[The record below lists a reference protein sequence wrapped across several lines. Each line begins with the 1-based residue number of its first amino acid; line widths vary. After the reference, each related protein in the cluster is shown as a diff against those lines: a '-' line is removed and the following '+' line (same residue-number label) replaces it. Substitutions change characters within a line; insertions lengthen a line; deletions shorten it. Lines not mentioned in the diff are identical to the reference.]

1 MVRNQT
7 SAKTLGLHLHL
18 TLAVSGAGLPLGVL
32 CCGFDEPP
40 AREASHEQ
48 DPGQGGE
55 EPAGKKDT
63 VQGVGDSAN
72 ETQRWL
78 DGLHDVARAASQ
90 LPRKTRVISV
100 MDREADF
107 FELFDAQRRMGGIDV
122 LVRAQHDRRLGEG
135 VAKLFATLRNA
146 PADGHVEI
154 EIARVSERPKSSRK
168 QARPARSAR
177 VARAE
182 VHYRELILPSTVEGF
197 EPVTLWAVHVRESV
211 APEGEKPVEWF
222 LLTSVR
228 VDCLEAALE
237 TVGHYLRRWRV
248 EDFFRVL
255 KSGCRAEHLAFHTA
269 ERLQRAITIN
279 TVIAWRLMLMTL
291 LGREVPQCDAELLF
305 GDVELRFLNDYAA
318 DCGLGAPHTLA
329 AAVLLV
335 ALLGGYQNR
344 KHDPPPGHQL
354 MWRGYERMS
363 LATLGYRMAEK
374 HRRGAT
380 GIVQNE

>member
-1 MVRNQT
+1 MR
-7 SAKTLGLHLHL
+7 
-18 TLAVSGAGLPLGVL
+18 
-32 CCGFDEPP
+32 PP

-63 VQGVGDSAN
+63 VQGAGDSAN

-197 EPVTLWAVHVRESV
+197 EPVTLWAVHVREKRR
-211 APEGEKPVEWF
+211 ARGRETG
-222 LLTSVR
+222 R
-228 VDCLEAALE
+228 VVPAHQRARRLPRGRPRDRRALPAALARGGLLSSAE
-237 TVGHYLRRWRV
+237 VRMPGRTSRFPYRGTAPARDHHQYRHRV
-248 EDFFRVL
+248 ASDAHDPARARGAPVR
-255 KSGCRAEHLAFHTA
+255 CRAA
-269 ERLQRAITIN
+269 
-279 TVIAWRLMLMTL
+279 VWRC
-291 LGREVPQCDAELLF
+291 R
-305 GDVELRFLNDYAA
+305 
-318 DCGLGAPHTLA
+318 
-329 AAVLLV
+329 AAV
-335 ALLGGYQNR
+335 
-344 KHDPPPGHQL
+344 P
-354 MWRGYERMS
+354 E
-363 LATLGYRMAEK
+363 
-374 HRRGAT
+374 
-380 GIVQNE
+380 